1 MNKILRNRL
10 IYFIALAVI
19 GLFFL
24 GFSFTDI
31 IENAVSAGFGF
42 GMFIVSIINI
52 IILIRVSKNPK
63 QLENYLFLRADE
75 RTQFVNLQS
84 YSFTFWVAIFVDF
97 VLAATLPFFNLQ
109 VLGLIVGASLI
120 LKIII
125 YFLAHFYFNK
135 KY

>member
-1 MNKILRNRL
+1 MDKVLKHRL

-42 GMFIVSIINI
+42 GMFVVSVVNI
-52 IILIRVSKNPK
+52 IVLIRVSKNPK

-109 VLGLIVGASLI
+109 ALGLIVGASLI

>member
-1 MNKILRNRL
+1 MDKVLKHRL

-42 GMFIVSIINI
+42 GMFVVSVINI
-52 IILIRVSKNPK
+52 IVLIRASKNPK

-109 VLGLIVGASLI
+109 ALGLIVGASLI

>member
-1 MNKILRNRL
+1 MDKVLKRRL

-42 GMFIVSIINI
+42 GMFIVSLVNI
-52 IILIRVSKNPK
+52 TILLRVSKNPK

-84 YSFTFWVAIFVDF
+84 YSFTFWVSIFVDF
-97 VLAATLPFFNLQ
+97 VLAATLPFFDLQ
-109 VLGLIVGASLI
+109 ALGLIVGASLI

-125 YFLAHFYFNK
+125 YFIALFYFNK

>member
-1 MNKILRNRL
+1 MDKVLKHRL

-42 GMFIVSIINI
+42 GMFIVSLVNI
-52 IILIRVSKNPK
+52 IILLRVSKNPK

-84 YSFTFWVAIFVDF
+84 YSFTFWVSIFVDF

-109 VLGLIVGASLI
+109 ALGLIVGASLI
-120 LKIII
+120 LKITI
-125 YFLAHFYFNK
+125 YFIAHFYFNK